1 MKQNISKI
9 FLFLTIFL
17 LLNCGFK
24 TLEKSQINSFTVND
38 IITTGDKRVNYKIK
52 NILLAN
58 STNDSQNILSINLS
72 SDKNKVV
79 KEKNIKNEII
89 KYQITLNVTLEFK
102 KLKKEKKVKT
112 ILSATGDYNVAK
124 NNSTTLNFEKKLIE
138 NLAENISNR
147 ILDAINLKLNDI

>member
-102 KLKKEKKVKT
+102 KLKKENKVKT